1 MKYCSRNHQNPDDAI
16 FCNECG
22 EKLLNK
28 STSNKCPK
36 CGSSNP
42 KDAVFCHNCGS
53 ELKEKEKKEAIRTK
67 ETEYSPS
74 TTKPTSTQ
82 YGTTSSSTDEPI
94 PLGCGI
100 AMIVV
105 GGILIVSKYLDSG
118 FKLIFFGILLSIGTL
133 YKWLKKWFKEL

>member
-28 STSNKCPK
+28 ATSNKCPK

-105 GGILIVSKYLDSG
+105 GGILLLNRFEIGAWL
-118 FKLIFFGILLSIGTL
+118 LIPGVIFSIQAI
-133 YKWLKKWFKEL
+133 YKWFKEL

>member
-28 STSNKCPK
+28 ATSNKCPK

-42 KDAVFCHNCGS
+42 KEAVFCHNCGYKL
-53 ELKEKEKKEAIRTK
+53 EEKEKTVMTK
-67 ETEYSPS
+67 EIECSPS
-74 TTKPTSTQ
+74 TTKQTSTQ
-82 YGTTSSSTDEPI
+82 YRTTSSSTDEPI

-100 AMIVV
+100 AMILV
-105 GGILIVSKYLDSG
+105 GGILLLNCFEIGAWLIVPG
-118 FKLIFFGILLSIGTL
+118 VIFSIKAI
-133 YKWLKKWFKEL
+133 YRWFKEL